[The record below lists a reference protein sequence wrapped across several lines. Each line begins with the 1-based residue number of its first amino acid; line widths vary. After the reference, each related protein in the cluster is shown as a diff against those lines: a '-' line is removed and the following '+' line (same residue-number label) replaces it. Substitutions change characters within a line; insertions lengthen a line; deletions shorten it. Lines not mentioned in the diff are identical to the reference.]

1 VRSACLGEDDSK
13 SNLRRMQNNDE
24 KGGRGMMNLSDDEKA
39 GIFRQMIFDYI
50 KDVRTKFQDEDEDVD
65 MIVHQAVAQAYKSF
79 GTFVL
84 IDLGVEGF
92 MALTG
97 RIISE
102 VSKEGDIR

>member
-1 VRSACLGEDDSK
+1 
-13 SNLRRMQNNDE
+13 MQNNDE
-24 KGGRGMMNLSDDEKA
+24 KGGRSMKNLSDEEKA
-39 GIFRQMIFDYI
+39 GIFRQMVFDYI
-50 KDVRTKFQDEDEDVD
+50 RDVRTKFQDEEDREV
-65 MIVHQAVAQAYKSF
+65 IVHQAVAQAYKSF

-102 VSKEGDIR
+102 VSKEGDIG